1 MAAQLLSGAHLAS
14 GEVVDVLL
22 DGDRVAGVGPA
33 GSVVGGAGPDVV
45 DLSGYLLA
53 GAFAEPHVHLD
64 KAFTIEQVDNPDGTL
79 TGAMTGYGTLL
90 ATATDED
97 VRARARRAL
106 LHLVANGVTAV
117 RSHVGCGRLL
127 GTRAIESVV
136 AVREELADVVDLQV
150 VAHIGGPGPGETWS
164 EHSDRLRAALDAG
177 ADAVGGN
184 PAVEV
189 DPVAALEACVA
200 VAVERGCP
208 VDMHTDETT
217 DVDVLTLRELARLAA
232 EAPVPVTASHCVS
245 LGQQP
250 APVAAQ
256 VAEGLAAAGVGVVTL
271 PATNLYLQG
280 RGGVPLTRG
289 LTALDA
295 LHAAGVR
302 VAGGGDNAGDPFNP
316 TGRLDPLET
325 ASLLVTAGHR
335 TLDQAWSMVGATARE
350 VIGAAPAGPEVGA
363 RADLVAIRARS
374 VQEAIALAPAD
385 RWVWRAGRLIS
396 CTRVRRSGVTAEL
409 ER

>member
-1 MAAQLLSGAHLAS
+1 MQLLSGAHLAS

-22 DGDRVAGVGPA
+22 DGDRVARVGPVA
-33 GSVVGGAGPDVV
+33 SVRAPADADRV

-53 GAFAEPHVHLD
+53 GAFAEPHAHLD
-64 KAFTIEQVDNPDGTL
+64 KAFTIEQVDNPEGTL
-79 TGAMTGYGTLL
+79 AGAMAGYGTLL

-97 VRARARRAL
+97 VQARARRAL

-136 AVREELADVVDLQV
+136 AVREKLRDVVDLEI
-150 VAHIGGPGPGETWS
+150 VAHIGGPAAGETWA
-164 EHSDRLRAALDAG
+164 EHSDRLRQALDAG

-184 PAVEV
+184 PAVEA
-189 DPVAALEACVA
+189 DPIAALQACLA
-200 VAVERGCP
+200 VAIERGCP
-208 VDMHTDETT
+208 VDLHTDETT

-245 LGQQP
+245 LGQQS
-250 APVAAQ
+250 AGVAAA
-256 VAEGLAAAGVGVVTL
+256 VAAELAAAGVTVVTL

-280 RGGVPLTRG
+280 RGRAPVLRG

-295 LHAAGVR
+295 LDAAGVR

-335 TLDQAWSMVGATARE
+335 TLEQAWSMVGPQARA
-350 VIGAAPAGPEVGA
+350 VIGAAPAAPEPGA

-374 VQEAIALAPAD
+374 VQEAIAFAPAD
-385 RWVWRAGRLIS
+385 RWVWRAGRLVS
-396 CTRVRRSGVTAEL
+396 RTRVQRSGITEEL
-409 ER
+409 DR